1 MTRFVDKVCG
11 DASVSDSHLK
21 SLHQMV
27 PGVVAFLH
35 PSHAVKLDP
44 GNLKLLGG
52 RCRCSLD
59 NLQFHFALQDAEEMV
74 HVSIDEIF

>member
-1 MTRFVDKVCG
+1 M
-11 DASVSDSHLK
+11 
-21 SLHQMV
+21 Q
-27 PGVVAFLH
+27 
-35 PSHAVKLDP
+35 VKLDP
-44 GNLKLLGG
+44 VNLELLGE